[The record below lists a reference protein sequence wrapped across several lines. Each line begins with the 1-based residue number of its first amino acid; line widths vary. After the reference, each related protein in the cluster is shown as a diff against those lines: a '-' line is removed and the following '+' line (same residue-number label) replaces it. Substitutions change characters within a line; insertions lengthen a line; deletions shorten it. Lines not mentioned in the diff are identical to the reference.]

1 MMQTQLVKP
10 RQRGPQKPSTFEAVR
25 AEALFMSSLQ
35 SSESPAPDQVCRA
48 VATTI
53 RRLGI
58 RGCTAAMARE
68 FGDHPDTAP
77 ARMTWALA
85 TIRTTYPRRQ
95 ARRILGE
102 HRLSRP
108 AARP

>member
-1 MMQTQLVKP
+1 MAQTQLVKP
-10 RQRGPQKPSTFEAVR
+10 SHRGRERPSTFEAVR
-25 AEALFMSSLQ
+25 AEALFMSTLQ

-53 RRLGI
+53 RRMGI

-85 TIRTTYPRRQ
+85 AVRNAYPRRE
-95 ARRILGE
+95 ARGMLGE
-102 HRLSRP
+102 HRLSR
-108 AARP
+108 AAV